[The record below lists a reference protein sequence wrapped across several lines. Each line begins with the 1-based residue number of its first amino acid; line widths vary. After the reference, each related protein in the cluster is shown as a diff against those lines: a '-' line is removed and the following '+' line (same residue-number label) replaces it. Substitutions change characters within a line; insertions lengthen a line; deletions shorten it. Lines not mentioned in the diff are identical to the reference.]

1 MIEVVD
7 VDSGHV
13 AACRG
18 TGILRAGAI
27 GSCVVAV
34 AFDPRACVGGMAH
47 VMLPGSARD
56 PTLSAK
62 TEYSLNAIPELIRK
76 MSALGAD
83 VVTLRV
89 CLIGGGNLLGPGYE
103 SPGAETVSS
112 LLEVLHEVK
121 LGVVAKEVGGTQRRS
136 CCLNVATGRVSY
148 TVGESERLTL
158 WEPGG
163 E

>member
-1 MIEVVD
+1 
-7 VDSGHV
+7 
-13 AACRG
+13 
-18 TGILRAGAI
+18 
-27 GSCVVAV
+27 
-34 AFDPRACVGGMAH
+34 
-47 VMLPGSARD
+47 MLPGSARD

-89 CLIGGGNLLGPGYE
+89 WLIGGGNLLGPGHE

-112 LLEVLHEVK
+112 LVEVLREMK